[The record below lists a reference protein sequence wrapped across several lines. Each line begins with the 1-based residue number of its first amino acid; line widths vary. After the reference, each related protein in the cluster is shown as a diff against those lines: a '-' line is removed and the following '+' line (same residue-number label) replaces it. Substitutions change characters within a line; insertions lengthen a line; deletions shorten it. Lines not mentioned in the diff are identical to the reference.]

1 MLTQIYKVII
11 MNVEILLFYVFSS
24 IALMSS
30 VMVISARNPIH
41 SILFLI
47 LVFCNAAGLLIL
59 LEVEFLAMLFLIVYV
74 GAISVLFLFV
84 IMMLNIKLTEFNQN
98 ILRYLPIGG
107 IIVFIFMIEVLSI
120 IDADLIPLFINNSF
134 YSVKYILC
142 DLNSVSWINT
152 IEFITNSQ
160 ALGNIIYTYYFA
172 LFILAGILLLVS
184 MIGAIVLT
192 LNKRTNARKQNII
205 AQLSS
210 AAPDYQ

>member
-1 MLTQIYKVII
+1 

>member
-1 MLTQIYKVII
+1 
-11 MNVEILLFYVFSS
+11 MNIEILLFYVFSS

-98 ILRYLPIGG
+98 VLRYLPIGG
-107 IIVFIFMIEVLSI
+107 IIIFIFMIEVLSI

-142 DLNSVSWINT
+142 DLNSISWINT